1 MAYKRSKTNLKILVT
16 LQSLAFGSRSDWINF
31 HMISFVMGIMHH
43 TILFFFLVAF
53 PLKYIHFYN
62 QGRRHSWTLGGNDS
76 S

>member
-43 TILFFFLVAF
+43 TILFFFGSIPFEIYPFLQSRTEAQLDVR
-53 PLKYIHFYN
+53 
-62 QGRRHSWTLGGNDS
+62 G
-76 S
+76 

>member
-43 TILFFFLVAF
+43 TILFFFFGSIPFEIYPFLQSRTEAQLDVR
-53 PLKYIHFYN
+53 
-62 QGRRHSWTLGGNDS
+62 G
-76 S
+76 